1 MRRDVTTFLLRG
13 ILLFLLLELFTLPLR
28 ETLTGAFRKLIPSPY
43 LAVWECT
50 GFDEVFLL
58 VSFLLALPGDLKK
71 KAKVSIVGTVLLE
84 AFNLLRIY
92 LVVLTGSKLLHDILF
107 RIGGFL
113 LVLLLFYFLGP
124 RYVTSSRR

>member
-13 ILLFLLLELFTLPLR
+13 VLLFLLLEVLTFPFR
-28 ETLTGAFRKLIPSPY
+28 ETITRLFEGLIPSPY

-50 GFDEVFLL
+50 GLDEVFLL

-71 KAKVSIVGTVLLE
+71 KTTASVLGTLLLE
-84 AFNLLRIY
+84 AFNLFRIY
-92 LVVLTGSKLLHDILF
+92 IVVITGNKLLHDVLF
-107 RIGGFL
+107 RAGGFL
-113 LVLLLFYFLGP
+113 VVLLLFYFLGP